1 MPYRVS
7 IIVMSIALACVAF
20 AAGTAQAATHSVRR
34 PLRSLAYEFALH
46 QRGKWY
52 CWGGAGPSCYDCSGL
67 VSAAYRHAHIWL
79 GRTTYDM
86 LASGRLI
93 RVRHPRRGD
102 LAFYGTGHVEL
113 YDRGHYTFGAH
124 DTGSR
129 IGFLRFN
136 SYWHP
141 TAYYRVRTG
150 RG

>member
-1 MPYRVS
+1 
-7 IIVMSIALACVAF
+7 
-20 AAGTAQAATHSVRR
+20 
-34 PLRSLAYEFALH
+34 
-46 QRGKWY
+46 
-52 CWGGAGPSCYDCSGL
+52 
-67 VSAAYRHAHIWL
+67 
-79 GRTTYDM
+79 M